1 MSFGF
6 DFGRLRSDS
15 TGLSFVGRVDY
26 TGAPLS
32 TTFDSPAY
40 EYATAA
46 QALLL
51 PTVNI
56 PAATIPVYPSV
67 TATLNQTVGRITVS
81 ATAGNTPATILV
93 FVR

>member
-1 MSFGF
+1 MNFGF

-15 TGLSFVGRVDY
+15 TGLSFVAQFPY
-26 TGAPLS
+26 TGQPE
-32 TTFDSPAY
+32 TVIFESPAY

-51 PTVNI
+51 PTTNVT
-56 PAATIPVYPSV
+56 ASTIPVYPSV
-67 TATLNQTVGRITVS
+67 VAALNQAAGRITVS

>member
-15 TGLSFVGRVDY
+15 TGLSFVGQIAHVGNVE
-26 TGAPLS
+26 TAI
-32 TTFDSPAY
+32 FDSPAY

-46 QALLL
+46 QSIIL
-51 PTVNI
+51 PSTNTPANVVPQYPIVTTTLNQQAGRLTVNI
-56 PAATIPVYPSV
+56 
-67 TATLNQTVGRITVS
+67 S
-81 ATAGNTPATILV
+81 ASNIVATILV

>member
-15 TGLSFVGRVDY
+15 TGLSFVGQIAHVGNAE
-26 TGAPLS
+26 TAI
-32 TTFDSPAY
+32 FESPAY

-46 QALLL
+46 QSITL
-51 PTVNI
+51 PGTNV
-56 PAATIPVYPSV
+56 PANVVPQYPIV
-67 TATLNQTVGRITVS
+67 TTSLSQQTGRITVS
-81 ATAGNTPATILV
+81 ISASNIVANILV

>member
-15 TGLSFVGRVDY
+15 TGLSFVARFPY
-26 TGAPLS
+26 TGQPE
-32 TTFDSPAY
+32 TVIFDSPAY

-46 QALLL
+46 QAILL
-51 PTVNI
+51 PEVNT
-56 PAATIPVYPSV
+56 PANVVPQYPVI
-67 TATLNQTVGRITVS
+67 TATLSQVQGRITVT
-81 ATAGNTPATILV
+81 ATAGNIVATILV